1 MPRAKKQ
8 DAEPA
13 GEVPASAS
21 DVDESAG
28 TEGEAEPAGSEEVM
42 VVLPAADEPVRCGG
56 HVLTDDGWVLKG
68 ALVTEEAELEAA
80 DDPAPDPD
88 PEQE

>member
-1 MPRAKKQ
+1 MPRARKQ
-8 DAEPA
+8 DAGPA
-13 GEVPASAS
+13 GEVSAPAS

-56 HVLTDDGWVLKG
+56 HVLTDEGWVLED
-68 ALVTEEAELEAA
+68 APVTEETGEEPA